1 MRKSRNALLASL
13 VIAFIVASSFSLV
26 LYSSNNPTL
35 TIIKAENSTSNF
47 QGSINGTFGSYFLD
61 NFTKDTTLNKALW
74 VKNGNALSN
83 AETNFPVSPVNRKD
97 SVVMPNLTFS
107 STSGMGMSGVD
118 TCFEATGIQSTSS
131 YSHSF
136 TAEASVY
143 ATEAHANAFAF
154 GITNLNATEGIV
166 IFGNVTLSTFS

>member
-1 MRKSRNALLASL
+1 MQKSRNALLASL

-26 LYSSNNPTL
+26 LYSSNTQSH
-35 TIIKAENSTSNF
+35 TVVKAESSTAHF
-47 QGSINGTFGSYFLD
+47 QDSVNGTFGSYFLD
-61 NFTKDTTLNKALW
+61 NLTKDTTLNRSLW
-74 VKNGNALSN
+74 VINGNALSN
-83 AETNFPVSPVNRKD
+83 TETNFPVSPVNRKD

-107 STSGMGMSGVD
+107 STSGMGMSGVV

-166 IFGNVTLSTFS
+166 IFVRG

>member
-1 MRKSRNALLASL
+1 MRRNRNALLASL
-13 VIAFIVASSFSLV
+13 VIVFVVVTSFSAI

-35 TIIKAENSTSNF
+35 TIVKSEDSTAHF
-47 QGSINGTFGSYFLD
+47 QDSVNGTFGSYFMD
-61 NFTKDTTLNKALW
+61 NFTKDTTLNKSLW
-74 VKNGNALSN
+74 VINGNALSN

-97 SVVMPNLTFS
+97 SVVTPNLTFS

-118 TCFEATGIQSTSS
+118 TCFEATGIQSTLS

-143 ATEAHANAFAF
+143 ATEAHANAFAVSL
-154 GITNLNATEGIV
+154 T
-166 IFGNVTLSTFS
+166 